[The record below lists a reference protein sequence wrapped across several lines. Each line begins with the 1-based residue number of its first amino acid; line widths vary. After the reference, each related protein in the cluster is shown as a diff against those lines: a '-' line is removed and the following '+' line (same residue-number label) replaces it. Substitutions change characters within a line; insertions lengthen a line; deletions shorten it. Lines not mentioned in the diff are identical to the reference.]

1 MIANDRAE
9 SESSLEVHR
18 DDMRKYEYE
27 FECNLLH
34 MKSTKVLFVDVSLI
48 RLILKLPLKPTLKLT
63 LELTLK
69 MKMMMCSC

>member
-18 DDMRKYEYE
+18 DVMRKYEYE

-34 MKSTKVLFVDVSLI
+34 MLN
-48 RLILKLPLKPTLKLT
+48 
-63 LELTLK
+63 
-69 MKMMMCSC
+69 MMLNSCCCS